1 MKNDVEIIYQK
12 TTEGRGAHGTRSFTE
27 PPGGMTGDRDE
38 FGIHTFERSQSDDM
52 GLTIQARN
60 MSVTPAITKRIEK
73 KTETMG
79 RYLYPDTE
87 MQVRLKKEKN
97 DRRVVEITVPMGKN
111 VILRSESSADDNLF
125 LAIDKA
131 LAKMER
137 QIRKHRTKL
146 AKNLRE
152 EAFTDNPEYIEED
165 LGDEEERKVVR
176 RKTFPVRPM
185 SVEDAIIEM
194 ELLGHSFFVFVNI
207 DTERTNVL
215 YLRKDGDLG
224 LLEPEA

>member
-1 MKNDVEIIYQK
+1 MRLSI
-12 TTEGRGAHGTRSFTE
+12 TS
-27 PPGGMTGDRDE
+27 
-38 FGIHTFERSQSDDM
+38 
-52 GLTIQARN
+52 RN
-60 MSVTPAITKRIEK
+60 MVVTPAITKRIEK

-79 RYLYPDTE
+79 RYLWPETE
-87 MQVRLKKEKN
+87 MQIKMTKEKA
-97 DRRVVEITVPMGKN
+97 RRVVEITVPMGKN

-125 LAIDKA
+125 LAIDTA

-146 AKNLRE
+146 GKNLRE
-152 EAFTDNPEYIEED
+152 EIPDIPEYIEEESA
-165 LGDEEERKVVR
+165 EEEKERKIVK

-185 SVEDAIIEM
+185 SVEDAMIEM
-194 ELLGHSFFVFVNI
+194 ELLGHNFFAFVNI

>member
-1 MKNDVEIIYQK
+1 MK
-12 TTEGRGAHGTRSFTE
+12 
-27 PPGGMTGDRDE
+27 
-38 FGIHTFERSQSDDM
+38 
-52 GLTIQARN
+52 LTITARN
-60 MSVTPAITKRIEK
+60 MVVTPAITKRIEK

-79 RYLYPDTE
+79 RYLWPETE
-87 MQVRLKKEKN
+87 MQIKMHKEKA
-97 DRRVVEITVPMGKN
+97 RRVVEITVPMGKN

-146 AKNLRE
+146 GKNLRE
-152 EAFTDNPEYIEED
+152 EIPDVPEYIEED
-165 LGDEEERKVVR
+165 LAEEKERKIVK

-194 ELLGHSFFVFVNI
+194 ELLGHNFFAFVNI

>member
-1 MKNDVEIIYQK
+1 MKL
-12 TTEGRGAHGTRSFTE
+12 S
-27 PPGGMTGDRDE
+27 
-38 FGIHTFERSQSDDM
+38 
-52 GLTIQARN
+52 IQARN

-79 RYLYPDTE
+79 RYLWPETE
-87 MQVRLKKEKN
+87 MQVRMRKEKN
-97 DRRVVEITVPMGKN
+97 DRRIVEITVPMGKN
-111 VILRSESSADDNLF
+111 VILRSESSTDDNLF
-125 LAIDKA
+125 LAIDTA

-146 AKNLRE
+146 GKNLRE
-152 EAFTDNPEYIEED
+152 EIPDVPEYIEED
-165 LGDEEERKVVR
+165 VGEDEERKIVKH
-176 RKTFPVRPM
+176 KTFPVRPM
-185 SVEDAIIEM
+185 SVEDAAIEM
-194 ELLGHSFFVFVNI
+194 ELLGHSFFAFVNI

>member
-1 MKNDVEIIYQK
+1 MK
-12 TTEGRGAHGTRSFTE
+12 
-27 PPGGMTGDRDE
+27 
-38 FGIHTFERSQSDDM
+38 
-52 GLTIQARN
+52 LTITAQN
-60 MSVTPAITKRIEK
+60 MVVTPAITKRIEK

-79 RYLYPDTE
+79 RYLRPDTE
-87 MQVRLKKEKN
+87 MQIKMRKEKAC
-97 DRRVVEITVPMGKN
+97 RVVEITVPMGKN

-125 LAIDKA
+125 LAIDTA

-146 AKNLRE
+146 GKNLRE
-152 EAFTDNPEYIEED
+152 EIPDVPEYIEED
-165 LGDEEERKVVR
+165 LAEEQERKIVK

-185 SVEDAIIEM
+185 SVEDAMIEM
-194 ELLGHSFFVFVNI
+194 DLLGHNFFAFVNI

>member
-1 MKNDVEIIYQK
+1 MK
-12 TTEGRGAHGTRSFTE
+12 
-27 PPGGMTGDRDE
+27 
-38 FGIHTFERSQSDDM
+38 
-52 GLTIQARN
+52 LTITARN
-60 MSVTPAITKRIEK
+60 MVVTPAITKRIEK

-79 RYLYPDTE
+79 RYLWPETE
-87 MQVRLKKEKN
+87 MQIKLGKEKS
-97 DRRVVEITVPMGKN
+97 RRVAEITVPMGKN
-111 VILRSESSADDNLF
+111 VILRSEASADDNLF

-146 AKNLRE
+146 GKNLRE
-152 EAFTDNPEYIEED
+152 EIPDVPEYIEEEQA
-165 LGDEEERKVVR
+165 DEAERKLVK

-194 ELLGHSFFVFVNI
+194 DLLGHNFFAFVNI

>member
-1 MKNDVEIIYQK
+1 MK
-12 TTEGRGAHGTRSFTE
+12 
-27 PPGGMTGDRDE
+27 
-38 FGIHTFERSQSDDM
+38 
-52 GLTIQARN
+52 LTITSRN
-60 MSVTPAITKRIEK
+60 MVVTPAITKRIEK

-79 RYLYPDTE
+79 RYLWPETE
-87 MQVRLKKEKN
+87 MQIKMSKERA
-97 DRRVVEITVPMGKN
+97 RRVVEITVPMGKN

-146 AKNLRE
+146 GKNLRE
-152 EAFTDNPEYIEED
+152 EIPDVPEYIEED
-165 LGDEEERKVVR
+165 LAEEQERKIVK

-185 SVEDAIIEM
+185 SVEDAAIEM
-194 ELLGHSFFVFVNI
+194 DMLGHSFFAFVNI

>member
-1 MKNDVEIIYQK
+1 MK
-12 TTEGRGAHGTRSFTE
+12 
-27 PPGGMTGDRDE
+27 
-38 FGIHTFERSQSDDM
+38 
-52 GLTIQARN
+52 LTITARN
-60 MSVTPAITKRIEK
+60 MVVTPAITKRIEK

-79 RYLYPDTE
+79 RYLWPETE
-87 MQVRLKKEKN
+87 MQIKMTKERQ
-97 DRRVVEITVPMGKN
+97 RRVVEITVPMGKN
-111 VILRSESSADDNLF
+111 VILRSEGSADDNLF

-146 AKNLRE
+146 GKNLRE
-152 EAFTDNPEYIEED
+152 EIPDVPEYIEED
-165 LGDEEERKVVR
+165 LAEEQERKIVK

-194 ELLGHSFFVFVNI
+194 ELLGHNFFAFVNI

>member
-1 MKNDVEIIYQK
+1 MK
-12 TTEGRGAHGTRSFTE
+12 
-27 PPGGMTGDRDE
+27 
-38 FGIHTFERSQSDDM
+38 
-52 GLTIQARN
+52 LTITARN
-60 MSVTPAITKRIEK
+60 MVVTPAITKRIEK

-79 RYLYPDTE
+79 RYLWPETE
-87 MQVRLKKEKN
+87 MQIKLGKEKS
-97 DRRVVEITVPMGKN
+97 RRVAEITVPMGKN
-111 VILRSESSADDNLF
+111 VILRSEASAEDNLF

-146 AKNLRE
+146 GKNLRE
-152 EAFTDNPEYIEED
+152 EIPDVPEYIEED
-165 LGDEEERKVVR
+165 QADESERKLVK

-194 ELLGHSFFVFVNI
+194 DLLGHNFFAFVNI

>member
-1 MKNDVEIIYQK
+1 MK
-12 TTEGRGAHGTRSFTE
+12 
-27 PPGGMTGDRDE
+27 
-38 FGIHTFERSQSDDM
+38 
-52 GLTIQARN
+52 LTITARN
-60 MSVTPAITKRIEK
+60 MVVTPAITKRIEK

-79 RYLYPDTE
+79 RYLWPETE
-87 MQVRLKKEKN
+87 MLIKMQKEKA
-97 DRRVVEITVPMGKN
+97 RRVVEITVPMGKN

-146 AKNLRE
+146 GKNLRE
-152 EAFTDNPEYIEED
+152 EIPDVPEYIEED
-165 LGDEEERKVVR
+165 AEGEEKERKVVKQ
-176 RKTFPVRPM
+176 KTFPVRPM
-185 SVEDAIIEM
+185 SVEDAAIEM
-194 ELLGHSFFVFVNI
+194 ELLGHNFFAFVNI
-207 DTERTNVL
+207 DTDQTNVL

>member
-1 MKNDVEIIYQK
+1 MK
-12 TTEGRGAHGTRSFTE
+12 
-27 PPGGMTGDRDE
+27 
-38 FGIHTFERSQSDDM
+38 
-52 GLTIQARN
+52 LTITARN
-60 MSVTPAITKRIEK
+60 MVVTPAITKRIEK

-79 RYLYPDTE
+79 RYLWPETE
-87 MQVRLKKEKN
+87 MQIKMHKEKA
-97 DRRVVEITVPMGKN
+97 RRVVEITVPMGKN
-111 VILRSESSADDNLF
+111 VILRSESAADDNLF
-125 LAIDKA
+125 LAIDTA

-146 AKNLRE
+146 GKNLRE
-152 EAFTDNPEYIEED
+152 EIPDVPEYIEED
-165 LGDEEERKVVR
+165 LAEEQERKIVK

-185 SVEDAIIEM
+185 SVEDAVIEM
-194 ELLGHSFFVFVNI
+194 DLLGHNFFAFVNI

>member
-1 MKNDVEIIYQK
+1 MKLSIV
-12 TTEGRGAHGTRSFTE
+12 
-27 PPGGMTGDRDE
+27 
-38 FGIHTFERSQSDDM
+38 
-52 GLTIQARN
+52 ARN

-79 RYLYPDTE
+79 KYLWPETE
-87 MQVRLKKEKN
+87 MQIKMHKEKA
-97 DRRVVEITVPMGKN
+97 RRVVEITVPMGKN

-146 AKNLRE
+146 GKNLRE
-152 EAFTDNPEYIEED
+152 EIPDVPEYIEED
-165 LGDEEERKVVR
+165 LAEEQERKIVK

-194 ELLGHSFFVFVNI
+194 ELLGHNFFAFVNI

>member
-1 MKNDVEIIYQK
+1 M
-12 TTEGRGAHGTRSFTE
+12 RLS
-27 PPGGMTGDRDE
+27 
-38 FGIHTFERSQSDDM
+38 
-52 GLTIQARN
+52 IQARN

-79 RYLYPDTE
+79 KYLWPDTE
-87 MQVRLKKEKN
+87 MQVKMRKEKN
-97 DRRVVEITVPMGKN
+97 DLRVVEITVPMGKN
-111 VILRSESSADDNLF
+111 VILRSESADENLF

-146 AKNLRE
+146 GKNLRE
-152 EAFTDNPEYIEED
+152 EIPDVPEYIEED
-165 LGDEEERKVVR
+165 QGEEEEGRKVVKQ
-176 RKTFPVRPM
+176 KTFPVRPM
-185 SVEDAIIEM
+185 SVEDAAIEM
-194 ELLGHSFFVFVNI
+194 ELLGHSFFAFVNI
-207 DTERTNVL
+207 DTEQTNVL

>member
-1 MKNDVEIIYQK
+1 M
-12 TTEGRGAHGTRSFTE
+12 R
-27 PPGGMTGDRDE
+27 
-38 FGIHTFERSQSDDM
+38 
-52 GLTIQARN
+52 LTIQARN
-60 MSVTPAITKRIEK
+60 MSVSPAITERIEK

-79 RYLYPDTE
+79 KYLWPETE
-87 MQVRLKKEKN
+87 MQVRMRKEKN

-111 VILRSESSADDNLF
+111 VILRSESADENLF

-146 AKNLRE
+146 GKNLRE
-152 EAFTDNPEYIEED
+152 EIPDVPEYIEED
-165 LGDEEERKVVR
+165 TEGEEKERKVVKQ
-176 RKTFPVRPM
+176 KTFPVRPM
-185 SVEDAIIEM
+185 SVEDAAIEM

-207 DTERTNVL
+207 DTDRTNVL

>member
-1 MKNDVEIIYQK
+1 MK
-12 TTEGRGAHGTRSFTE
+12 
-27 PPGGMTGDRDE
+27 
-38 FGIHTFERSQSDDM
+38 
-52 GLTIQARN
+52 LTITAQN
-60 MSVTPAITKRIEK
+60 MVVTPAITRRIEK

-79 RYLYPDTE
+79 RYLRQDTE
-87 MQVRLKKEKN
+87 MQIKMRREKA
-97 DRRVVEITVPMGKN
+97 RRVVEITVPMGKN

-125 LAIDKA
+125 LAIDTA

-146 AKNLRE
+146 GKNLRE
-152 EAFTDNPEYIEED
+152 EIPDVPEYIEED
-165 LGDEEERKVVR
+165 LAEEQERKIVK

-185 SVEDAIIEM
+185 SVEDAMIEM
-194 ELLGHSFFVFVNI
+194 DLLGHNFFAFVNI

>member
-1 MKNDVEIIYQK
+1 MKLSI
-12 TTEGRGAHGTRSFTE
+12 T
-27 PPGGMTGDRDE
+27 
-38 FGIHTFERSQSDDM
+38 
-52 GLTIQARN
+52 ARN
-60 MSVTPAITKRIEK
+60 MSVTPAITRRIEK

-79 RYLYPDTE
+79 RYLWPETE
-87 MQVRLKKEKN
+87 MQIKMRKEKN

-111 VILRSESSADDNLF
+111 VILRSEASEDDNLF
-125 LAIDKA
+125 LAIDNA

-146 AKNLRE
+146 GKNLRE
-152 EAFTDNPEYIEED
+152 EIPDIPEYIEED
-165 LGDEEERKVVR
+165 LAEEEKERKIVK

-185 SVEDAIIEM
+185 SVEDAMIEM
-194 ELLGHSFFVFVNI
+194 DLLGHNFFAFVNI

>member
-1 MKNDVEIIYQK
+1 MK
-12 TTEGRGAHGTRSFTE
+12 
-27 PPGGMTGDRDE
+27 
-38 FGIHTFERSQSDDM
+38 
-52 GLTIQARN
+52 LTITARN
-60 MSVTPAITKRIEK
+60 MVVTPAITKRIEK

-79 RYLYPDTE
+79 RYLWPETE
-87 MQVRLKKEKN
+87 MLIKMQKEKA
-97 DRRVVEITVPMGKN
+97 RRVVEITVPMGKN

-125 LAIDKA
+125 LAIDTA

-146 AKNLRE
+146 GKNLRE
-152 EAFTDNPEYIEED
+152 EIPDVPEYIEED
-165 LGDEEERKVVR
+165 LAEEEPERKIVK

-185 SVEDAIIEM
+185 SVEDAMIEM
-194 ELLGHSFFVFVNI
+194 DLLGHNFFAFVNI

>member
-1 MKNDVEIIYQK
+1 MK
-12 TTEGRGAHGTRSFTE
+12 
-27 PPGGMTGDRDE
+27 
-38 FGIHTFERSQSDDM
+38 
-52 GLTIQARN
+52 LTITARN
-60 MSVTPAITKRIEK
+60 MVVTPAITKRIEK

-79 RYLYPDTE
+79 RYLWPETE
-87 MQVRLKKEKN
+87 MQIKLEKEKN
-97 DRRVVEITVPMGKN
+97 RRVAEITVPMGKN
-111 VILRSESSADDNLF
+111 VILRSEASADDNLF

-146 AKNLRE
+146 GKNLRE
-152 EAFTDNPEYIEED
+152 EIPDVPEYIEED
-165 LGDEEERKVVR
+165 QAEETERKLVK

-194 ELLGHSFFVFVNI
+194 ELLGHNFFAFVNI

>member
-1 MKNDVEIIYQK
+1 
-12 TTEGRGAHGTRSFTE
+12 
-27 PPGGMTGDRDE
+27 
-38 FGIHTFERSQSDDM
+38 
-52 GLTIQARN
+52 

-79 RYLYPDTE
+79 KYLWPETE
-87 MQVRLKKEKN
+87 MQVKMRKEKN
-97 DRRVVEITVPMGKN
+97 DLRVVEITVPMGKN
-111 VILRSESSADDNLF
+111 VILRSESADENLF

-146 AKNLRE
+146 GKNLRE
-152 EAFTDNPEYIEED
+152 EIPDVPEYIEED
-165 LGDEEERKVVR
+165 QGEEEGRKVVKQ
-176 RKTFPVRPM
+176 KTFPVRPM
-185 SVEDAIIEM
+185 SVEDAAIEM
-194 ELLGHSFFVFVNI
+194 ELLGHSFFAFVNI
-207 DTERTNVL
+207 DTEQTNVL

>member
-1 MKNDVEIIYQK
+1 MK
-12 TTEGRGAHGTRSFTE
+12 
-27 PPGGMTGDRDE
+27 
-38 FGIHTFERSQSDDM
+38 
-52 GLTIQARN
+52 LTITARN
-60 MSVTPAITKRIEK
+60 MVVTPAITKRIEK

-79 RYLYPDTE
+79 RYLWPETE
-87 MQVRLKKEKN
+87 MQIKMSKERA
-97 DRRVVEITVPMGKN
+97 RRVVEITVPMGKN

-146 AKNLRE
+146 GKNLRE
-152 EAFTDNPEYIEED
+152 EIPDVPEYIEED
-165 LGDEEERKVVR
+165 QGEEEGGRKVVKQ
-176 RKTFPVRPM
+176 KTFPVRPM
-185 SVEDAIIEM
+185 SVEDAAIEM
-194 ELLGHSFFVFVNI
+194 ELLGHSFFAFVNI
-207 DTERTNVL
+207 DTEQTNVL

>member
-1 MKNDVEIIYQK
+1 M
-12 TTEGRGAHGTRSFTE
+12 R
-27 PPGGMTGDRDE
+27 
-38 FGIHTFERSQSDDM
+38 
-52 GLTIQARN
+52 LTIQARN
-60 MSVTPAITKRIEK
+60 MSVSPAITERIEK

-79 RYLYPDTE
+79 KYLWPETE
-87 MQVRLKKEKN
+87 MQVKMRKEKN
-97 DRRVVEITVPMGKN
+97 DLRVVEITVPMGKN
-111 VILRSESSADDNLF
+111 VILRSESADENLF

-146 AKNLRE
+146 GKNLRE
-152 EAFTDNPEYIEED
+152 EIPDVPEYIEED
-165 LGDEEERKVVR
+165 QAEETERKLVK

-194 ELLGHSFFVFVNI
+194 DLLGHNFFAFVNI

>member
-1 MKNDVEIIYQK
+1 MK
-12 TTEGRGAHGTRSFTE
+12 
-27 PPGGMTGDRDE
+27 
-38 FGIHTFERSQSDDM
+38 
-52 GLTIQARN
+52 LTIQARN
-60 MSVTPAITKRIEK
+60 MSVSPAITQRIEK

-79 RYLYPDTE
+79 KYLWPETE
-87 MQVRLKKEKN
+87 MQVRMRKEKN

-146 AKNLRE
+146 GKNLRD
-152 EAFTDNPEYIEED
+152 EAFAEMPEYIEED
-165 LGDEEERKVVR
+165 LAEEEERKVVR

-185 SVEDAIIEM
+185 SVEDAAIEM
-194 ELLGHSFFVFVNI
+194 ELLGHSFFAFINI
-207 DTERTNVL
+207 DTDRTNVL
-215 YLRKDGDLG
+215 YLRKDGNLG

>member
-1 MKNDVEIIYQK
+1 MK
-12 TTEGRGAHGTRSFTE
+12 
-27 PPGGMTGDRDE
+27 
-38 FGIHTFERSQSDDM
+38 
-52 GLTIQARN
+52 LTITARN
-60 MSVTPAITKRIEK
+60 MVVTPAITKRIEK

-79 RYLYPDTE
+79 RDLWPETE
-87 MQVRLKKEKN
+87 MQIKLGKEKS
-97 DRRVVEITVPMGKN
+97 RRVAEITVPMGKN
-111 VILRSESSADDNLF
+111 VILRSEASAEDNLF

-146 AKNLRE
+146 GKNLRE
-152 EAFTDNPEYIEED
+152 EIPDVPEYIEED
-165 LGDEEERKVVR
+165 QADESERKLVK

-194 ELLGHSFFVFVNI
+194 DLLGHNFFAFVNI

>member
-1 MKNDVEIIYQK
+1 M
-12 TTEGRGAHGTRSFTE
+12 R
-27 PPGGMTGDRDE
+27 
-38 FGIHTFERSQSDDM
+38 
-52 GLTIQARN
+52 LTIQARN
-60 MSVTPAITKRIEK
+60 MVVTPAITKRIEK

-79 RYLYPDTE
+79 KYLWPETE
-87 MQVRLKKEKN
+87 MQIKMRKEKN
-97 DRRVVEITVPMGKN
+97 NRRIVEITVPMGKN
-111 VILRSESSADDNLF
+111 VILRSESSAEDNLF

-146 AKNLRE
+146 GKNLRE
-152 EAFTDNPEYIEED
+152 EAFAEVPEYIEEGD
-165 LGDEEERKVVR
+165 LGEEEGRKVVKH
-176 RKTFPVRPM
+176 KTFPVRPM

-194 ELLGHSFFVFVNI
+194 DLLGHSFFAFVNI

>member
-1 MKNDVEIIYQK
+1 M
-12 TTEGRGAHGTRSFTE
+12 R
-27 PPGGMTGDRDE
+27 
-38 FGIHTFERSQSDDM
+38 
-52 GLTIQARN
+52 LTITARN

-79 RYLYPDTE
+79 RYLWPETE
-87 MQVRLKKEKN
+87 MQIKMRKEKN
-97 DRRVVEITVPMGKN
+97 DRRIVEITVPMGKN

-146 AKNLRE
+146 GKNLWD
-152 EAFTDNPEYIEED
+152 EAFAEMPEYIEED
-165 LGDEEERKVVR
+165 LAEEEERKVVR

-185 SVEDAIIEM
+185 SVEDAAIEM
-194 ELLGHSFFVFVNI
+194 ELLGHNFFAFVNI

-215 YLRKDGDLG
+215 YLRKDGNLG

>member
-1 MKNDVEIIYQK
+1 MK
-12 TTEGRGAHGTRSFTE
+12 
-27 PPGGMTGDRDE
+27 
-38 FGIHTFERSQSDDM
+38 
-52 GLTIQARN
+52 LTITARN
-60 MSVTPAITKRIEK
+60 MVVTPAITKRIEK

-79 RYLYPDTE
+79 RYLWPETE
-87 MQVRLKKEKN
+87 MQIKMSKERA
-97 DRRVVEITVPMGKN
+97 RRVVEITVPMGKN

-146 AKNLRE
+146 GKNLRE
-152 EAFTDNPEYIEED
+152 EIPDVPEYIEED
-165 LGDEEERKVVR
+165 QAEEQERKIVK

-194 ELLGHSFFVFVNI
+194 ELLGHNFFAFVNI